1 MGHASA
7 ETIKDVNVRYHDV
20 AAADYDAKWGISYEE
35 QGRQQVLGKLSKA
48 LGEPLGT
55 FDRALEIGA
64 GTGYFS
70 LNLLRAGVVREAVAT
85 DISQGMLDA
94 LSASAARLGVRVET
108 VCTEAGTLPFPDDS
122 FDLVF
127 GHAILHHLPDLDGAF
142 REFRRV
148 LRPGG
153 AIAFAGEPSRYG
165 DRLAAYPKRAALAV
179 APAWRRLV
187 GAGRRLGWDD
197 PGEAQEHAL
206 EHVVDV
212 HAFTPGELN
221 GFARRAGFEG
231 VRVSG
236 EELVAGWFGWANRT
250 LESTA
255 EIRQVPGVWFRY
267 AYHGYL
273 ALKEVD
279 ERLLEPHLPPA
290 IFYNLLVSG
299 RVPRRG
305 GRSANGHVNGASVR
319 SPEWVSSSTSSRSSL

>member
-1 MGHASA
+1 MDDAA
-7 ETIKDVNVRYHDV
+7 ADTIRDVNTRYHDV
-20 AAADYDAKWGISYEE
+20 AAGEYDAKWGISYEE
-35 QGRQQVLGKLSKA
+35 PGRRQVVGKLHKA
-48 LGEPLGT
+48 LGDSDVDT

-70 LNLLRAGVVREAVAT
+70 LNLLRAGIVREAVAT
-85 DISQGMLDA
+85 DISQGMLDELA
-94 LSASAARLGVRVET
+94 ASAGRLGLSGSISTVR
-108 VCTEAGTLPFPDDS
+108 TEAEKLPFPDDS

-127 GHAILHHLPDLDGAF
+127 GHAILHHLPDLDAAF

-153 AIAFAGEPSRYG
+153 FVAFAGEPSRHG
-165 DRLAAYPKRAALAV
+165 DRLAALPKRAALAV

-187 GAGRRLGWDD
+187 GAGERIGWDD
-197 PGEAQEHAL
+197 PHEAHEHGL

-212 HAFTPGELN
+212 HAFTPGDLS
-221 GFARRAGFEG
+221 GFARRAGFDD

-255 EIRQVPGVWFRY
+255 ESRQIPVLWFQY

-273 ALKEVD
+273 ALKALD
-279 ERLLEPHLPPA
+279 ERVLERRLPPA

-299 RVPRRG
+299 RAPAASGRG
-305 GRSANGHVNGASVR
+305 RTRHVDGTRASQPAAAAR
-319 SPEWVSSSTSSRSSL
+319 